1 MSRSFD
7 RTLRNVKRQLLPR
20 REPPPDFTGWNPAD
34 VVQWLLENTDETL
47 QDMVRAGTAAWEKQ
61 LKKLE
66 AKRERERRA
75 AEGDA
80 RTEAVMAS
88 SETKP
93 APKAEPE
100 APQPDQPKPE
110 PQWWE
115 EKARWR
121 QRGPDDYDW
130 NRPKPGMCLV
140 EYDVLQVDN
149 GYDPFAEFHGKDDT

>member
-7 RTLRNVKRQLLPR
+7 RTLKSVKRQLLPR

-34 VVQWLLENTDETL
+34 VVHWKLENTDETL
-47 QDMVRAGTAAWEKQ
+47 QDMVRADKVAWEKQ
-61 LKKLE
+61 LKKRE

-75 AEGDA
+75 EEGDA
-80 RTEAVMAS
+80 RMERYMAS
-88 SETKP
+88 FEANPK
-93 APKAEPE
+93 PKAEPQ
-100 APQPDQPKPE
+100 APEPDQPKPE

-115 EKARWR
+115 ERAHWR
-121 QRGPDDYDW
+121 LRGRNDYDDW

-149 GYDPFAEFHGKDDT
+149 GYDPLRRDDEGED